1 MALFSLG
8 VLGEDDGTDVLVLVS
23 KRPAPAVA
31 ERVLAALEAIGKPSV
46 VRFIGDG
53 ERPVR
58 GRTTFAESLADAA
71 RLACNQAGVSTMLVG
86 RTEKGLDRIASQ
98 EAALLRKEQTLL
110 RGYFCGGTLAQE
122 AWQILERAKERVFSN
137 VAGSPELAIED
148 EDGIEGHV
156 LLDLGDDRFT
166 RGKPHPVIEPFLRDE
181 RVARAGEDPRVALVL
196 ADLVLGHGAHPNP
209 ARGLVDAALEAKR
222 TSRRHGG
229 GLAVVASITGT
240 EGDPQGYS
248 REKKTLEQAGVWVAE
263 TNEEAARLAAA
274 ILQEIRRRRG

>member
-1 MALFSLG
+1 M
-8 VLGEDDGTDVLVLVS
+8 
-23 KRPAPAVA
+23 
-31 ERVLAALEAIGKPSV
+31 
-46 VRFIGDG
+46 
-53 ERPVR
+53 
-58 GRTTFAESLADAA
+58 
-71 RLACNQAGVSTMLVG
+71 G

-98 EAALLRKEQTLL
+98 EAAGLRKEQTLL

-137 VAGSPELAIED
+137 VAGSPELRIED

-166 RGKPHPVIEPFLRDE
+166 RGKPHPMIEPSLRDE

-209 ARGLVDAALEAKR
+209 ARGLADAALEAKR
-222 TSRRHGG
+222 TSRRRGG

-240 EGDPQGYS
+240 EADPQGYS
-248 REKKTLEQAGVWVAE
+248 REKKTLEEAGVWVAE